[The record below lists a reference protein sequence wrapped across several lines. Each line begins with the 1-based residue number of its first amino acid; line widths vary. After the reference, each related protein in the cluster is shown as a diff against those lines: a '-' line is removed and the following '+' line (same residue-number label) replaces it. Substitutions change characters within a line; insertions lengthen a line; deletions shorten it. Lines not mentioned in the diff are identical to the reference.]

1 MKKIILLMAI
11 LCILLAAMVPARAQV
26 AINADGSVPHTS
38 AMLDIK
44 SGTKGLL
51 IPRMTTAQR
60 TTLGAV
66 ATGGLMVYDTDL
78 NRYYFHNGTGWEI
91 SAFGDF
97 WSANGTSAIFA
108 TDITD
113 LVGIG
118 TTNPARKLEVS
129 GGWQT
134 ARLTTT
140 SSGPSLEFMGSSA
153 TDWGIAQWINSLR
166 LLSTTDGF
174 STSTDQFY
182 FSETE
187 FRPWTDGSKSLGTN
201 AGRWSSVYGM
211 DGLFSV
217 KVGIGTTNPVT
228 NLEVLGPLRTARL
241 TSNTAGALLE
251 FASTEATDWAVGT
264 WTNSTRLMS
273 TTDDFVTLQD
283 EYSFAQTEFVPWTTN
298 TKTIGSSTRRWST
311 VYGVNAGF
319 TGDAVIGG
327 TMYLGKLHVHDGVNR
342 LAKLYITPAAI
353 GSGDSSMIFLGEDYQ
368 GYYGMYWLY
377 EGSGNNMQLYG
388 KAGITTYGPHMQIER
403 TNGYV
408 AIGSTFATG
417 YRLSVEGKII
427 CTELRVNLVADWPDY
442 VFKQD
447 YQLMPLD
454 RLGAFIQKN
463 GHLPNVPPASEIE
476 RSGLEVGEMQRL
488 MMEKIEELSL
498 YILKQ
503 QEQIDALQDQIE
515 KDRK

>member
-1 MKKIILLMAI
+1 MKKILPFIAI
-11 LCILLAAMVPARAQV
+11 LCILLSAMVPARAQV
-26 AINADGSVPHTS
+26 AINADGSGPHTS
-38 AMLDIK
+38 AMLDVK
-44 SGTKGLL
+44 STTKGLL

-60 TTLGAV
+60 TTLGAI

-78 NRYYFHNGTGWEI
+78 NRYYFHNGSGWEI
-91 SAFGDF
+91 AAFGDF
-97 WSANGTSAIFA
+97 WSANGTSAFYA

-153 TDWGIAQWINSLR
+153 TDWSIAQWSNTLR
-166 LLSTTDGF
+166 LLSSTDGF
-174 STSTDQFY
+174 SSTTDQFS
-182 FSETE
+182 FSEIE
-187 FRPWTDGSKSLGTN
+187 F
-201 AGRWSSVYGM
+201 
-211 DGLFSV
+211 
-217 KVGIGTTNPVT
+217 I
-228 NLEVLGPLRTARL
+228 
-241 TSNTAGALLE
+241 
-251 FASTEATDWAVGT
+251 
-264 WTNSTRLMS
+264 
-273 TTDDFVTLQD
+273 
-283 EYSFAQTEFVPWTTN
+283 PWTTN
-298 TKTIGSSTRRWST
+298 SKTLGSTAKRWST
-311 VYGVNAGF
+311 VYGTNAGF

-327 TMYLGKLHVHDGVNR
+327 TSYLGKLHVHDGVNH
-342 LAKLYITPAAI
+342 LATLYVTPAST
-353 GSGDSSMIFLGEDYQ
+353 GSGDSSMVFLSEDDM

-377 EGSGNNMQLYG
+377 EGFGNDLELYG
-388 KAGITTYGPHMQIER
+388 KAGTVTYGPHMQIDR
-403 TNGYV
+403 TTGNI
-408 AIGSTFATG
+408 AFGSTYATG

-476 RSGLEVGEMQRL
+476 KSGLEVGEMQRL

-503 QEQIDALQDQIE
+503 QEQINALQDQID
-515 KDRK
+515 KDGK

>member
-1 MKKIILLMAI
+1 
-11 LCILLAAMVPARAQV
+11 
-26 AINADGSVPHTS
+26 
-38 AMLDIK
+38 MLDVK
-44 SGTKGLL
+44 STTKGIL

-60 TTLGAV
+60 TTLGAI

-78 NRYYFHNGTGWEI
+78 NRFYFHNGTGWEI
-91 SAFGDF
+91 AAFGDF
-97 WSANGTSAIFA
+97 WSANGTSSIYS

-113 LVGIG
+113 FVGIG

-140 SSGPSLEFMGSSA
+140 NSGPSLEFMGSSA
-153 TDWGIAQWINSLR
+153 TDWAIAQWTDNLR
-166 LLSTTDGF
+166 LISSTDGF
-174 STSTDQFY
+174 LITTDQFN
-182 FSETE
+182 FSVTE
-187 FRPWTDGSKSLGTN
+187 FTPWTDGNKTLGRLT
-201 AGRWSSVYGM
+201 ARWSSIF
-211 DGLFSV
+211 GLNGVFST

-228 NLEVLGPLRTARL
+228 NFEVLGPLRTARL
-241 TSNTAGALLE
+241 TSNTAGALIE

-264 WTNSTRLMS
+264 WTNSTRLLS

-283 EYSFAQTEFVPWTTN
+283 EYSFGQTEFVPWTTN
-298 TKTIGSSTRRWST
+298 TKTIGSSSKRWST

-319 TGDAVIGG
+319 SGDAVIGG
-327 TMYLGKLHVHDGVNR
+327 TMYLGKLHVHDGVNQ
-342 LAKLYITPAAI
+342 LSKLYVTPAAI
-353 GSGDSSMIFLGEDYQ
+353 GSGDSSMLFLGEDYQ

-377 EGSGNNMQLYG
+377 EGSGNDLELYG
-388 KAGITTYGPHMQIER
+388 KAGITISGPHMQIDR
-403 TNGYV
+403 TSGNI
-408 AIGSTFATG
+408 AFGSTFATG

-442 VFKQD
+442 VFKHD

-454 RLGAFIQKN
+454 RLGAFIEKN

-503 QEQIDALQDQIE
+503 QEQIDALQEQIE

>member
-1 MKKIILLMAI
+1 MKKIIPLVAI
-11 LCILLAAMVPARAQV
+11 LCLLMVAQVPSRAQV

-38 AMLDIK
+38 AMLDVK
-44 SGTKGLL
+44 STTKGML

-60 TTLGAV
+60 TTLGAI

-78 NRYYFHNGTGWEI
+78 NRFYFHNGTGWEI
-91 SAFGDF
+91 AAFGDF
-97 WSANGTSAIFA
+97 WSASGTLAFFA

-113 LVGIG
+113 MVGIG

-134 ARLTTT
+134 VRLSTTN
-140 SSGPSLEFMGSSA
+140 SGPSLEFLGSSA

-166 LLSTTDGF
+166 LISSTNDF

-187 FRPWTDGSKSLGTN
+187 FRPWTGGSKTLGNSTD
-201 AGRWSSVYGM
+201 RWGNVYAA
-211 DGLFSV
+211 DGLFST

-228 NLEVLGPLRTARL
+228 NFEVLGPWKTARL
-241 TSNTAGALLE
+241 TSNTAGALIE

-264 WTNSTRLMS
+264 WGNSVRLFT
-273 TTDDFVTLQD
+273 TTDDFATTQD
-283 EYSFAQTEFVPWTTN
+283 EYSFGQTEFVPWTTN
-298 TKTIGSSTRRWST
+298 TKTMGSSTRRWST

-327 TMYLGKLHVHDGVNR
+327 TLYLGKLHVHDGVNQV
-342 LAKLYITPAAI
+342 AKLYVTPPAI
-353 GSGDSSMIFLGEDYQ
+353 GSGDSSMLFLGEDYQ

-377 EGSGNNMQLYG
+377 EGSGNDLELYG
-388 KAGITTYGPHMQIER
+388 KAGITISGPHMQIDR
-403 TNGYV
+403 TSGNI
-408 AIGSTFATG
+408 AFGSTFATG

-442 VFKQD
+442 VFKKD
-447 YQLMPLD
+447 YPLMPLD
-454 RLGAFIQKN
+454 RLGVFIEKN
-463 GHLPNVPPASEIE
+463 GHLPNVPPAAEIE

-503 QEQIDALQDQIE
+503 QEQIDALKEQIE